1 MYLRI
6 LSVLIIVLGL
16 WGFLGMGVSTIP
28 EPPKKPP
35 YMMMASPWAD
45 SLMQSMSLDQKIGQ
59 LFMVAANGRDTDE
72 AYYLMIDSLIENYG
86 LGGLIYFQ
94 AEPHQHNLLV
104 NRFQSRS
111 NIPMMN
117 GIDGEWGLSMRIDS
131 LNAFPWNM
139 TLGAIQNEE
148 LLYEMGAAMAQEC
161 KTMGIHFNFAP
172 VVDVNSNPLNPIIN
186 ARSYGEDP
194 LNVSNKALALMN
206 GMQESGVL
214 ACAKHFPGH
223 GDTDSDSHKTL
234 PLVDHTKARIDTVD
248 LIPFKRL
255 IDAGVASVMVAH
267 LNIPLLDSTENRA
280 STLSPYVVDTMLRQQ
295 LNFSGLTFTD
305 ALNMKG
311 VSSFYES
318 GTLEVAALQ
327 AGNDVLLFPEDIPAA
342 FTAIKKAIQ
351 DSLLTEDRINQSCH
365 KVLKAKEWLGLT
377 SDVQIDTLNVLNRAQ
392 NDDSELLIRRLEE
405 AALTLL
411 KNTNQEIPI
420 SELKN
425 QKIAVLTLGNSDS
438 EAFVNQ
444 LKRYAN
450 VHKFD

>member
-28 EPPKKPP
+28 EPPQKPP
-35 YMMMASPWAD
+35 YMIMASPWAD

-72 AYYLMIDSLIENYG
+72 AYYLKIDSLIENYG

-104 NRFQSRS
+104 NRFQSGS

-148 LLYEMGAAMAQEC
+148 LLYEMGAALAQEC
-161 KTMGIHFNFAP
+161 KAMGIHFNFAP

-206 GMQESGVL
+206 GMQESGV
-214 ACAKHFPGH
+214 
-223 GDTDSDSHKTL
+223 
-234 PLVDHTKARIDTVD
+234 
-248 LIPFKRL
+248 
-255 IDAGVASVMVAH
+255 
-267 LNIPLLDSTENRA
+267 
-280 STLSPYVVDTMLRQQ
+280 
-295 LNFSGLTFTD
+295 
-305 ALNMKG
+305 
-311 VSSFYES
+311 
-318 GTLEVAALQ
+318 
-327 AGNDVLLFPEDIPAA
+327 
-342 FTAIKKAIQ
+342 
-351 DSLLTEDRINQSCH
+351 
-365 KVLKAKEWLGLT
+365 
-377 SDVQIDTLNVLNRAQ
+377 
-392 NDDSELLIRRLEE
+392 
-405 AALTLL
+405 
-411 KNTNQEIPI
+411 
-420 SELKN
+420 
-425 QKIAVLTLGNSDS
+425 
-438 EAFVNQ
+438 
-444 LKRYAN
+444 
-450 VHKFD
+450 